1 LCNRSTS
8 RSTLHGIDANIE
20 QEAGTSAE
28 AFRARS
34 AIFHVEWMK
43 APMLLLQ
50 GAQSGGRRCNDPG
63 GARRIADAMC

>member
-28 AFRARS
+28 AFRAVCHFPCRVDEGTDAVTAGGS
-34 AIFHVEWMK
+34 VWW
-43 APMLLLQ
+43 PSLQ
-50 GAQSGGRRCNDPG
+50 
-63 GARRIADAMC
+63 